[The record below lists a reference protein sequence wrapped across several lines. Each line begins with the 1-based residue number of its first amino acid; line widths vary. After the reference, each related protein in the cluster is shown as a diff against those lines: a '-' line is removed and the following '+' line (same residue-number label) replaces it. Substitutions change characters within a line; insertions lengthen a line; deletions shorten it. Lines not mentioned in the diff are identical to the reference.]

1 MSKSR
6 NRYLVKFN
14 RILIW
19 ATLVVFAF
27 FVVCGFGTT
36 NPELLGQLTGGIL
49 NRAVSIHLHT
59 VLAAP
64 VLVLLLIHTLI
75 GLKLALIRWGVE
87 DGILLN
93 AFIIGLGV
101 FVTAIILVL
110 QYVRL

>member
-14 RILIW
+14 RILVW
-19 ATLVVFAF
+19 PTLIVFALF
-27 FVVCGFGTT
+27 SICGFGIT
-36 NPELLGQLTGGIL
+36 NPDMLEQLTGGIL

-59 VLAAP
+59 ILAAP

-75 GLKLALIRWGVE
+75 GLKLTLIRWGVE

-93 AFIIGLGV
+93 AFLIGLGV
-101 FVTAIILVL
+101 FVTAVILVL